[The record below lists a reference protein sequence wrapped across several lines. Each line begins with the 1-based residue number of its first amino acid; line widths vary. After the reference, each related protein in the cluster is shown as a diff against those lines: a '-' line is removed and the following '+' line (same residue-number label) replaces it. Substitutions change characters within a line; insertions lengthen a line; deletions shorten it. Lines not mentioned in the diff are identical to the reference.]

1 MRFQGD
7 NWAKFFYSPSWI
19 IFPMIPSFSRK
30 KTFKSKIQVK
40 TFILP
45 PTVTDSNHSR
55 KRVTVT
61 GSRHTQQLTQV
72 SEESINSPDLARHAW
87 LRGGGW
93 FHRPKTCGWFDTP
106 WKINGWNLQPSP
118 FFRKE
123 NDLNQTFMRTCSMLI
138 FRGVH
143 KRTYFLLVVSVGW
156 GYLILGVDMPREH
169 QKLVV

>member
-1 MRFQGD
+1 MSQ
-7 NWAKFFYSPSWI
+7 FFLFTKLDHFPNDTI
-19 IFPMIPSFSRK
+19 IFKK

-87 LRGGGW
+87 LRRGVVV
-93 FHRPKTCGWFDTP
+93 FYRPKTCGWFDTP

-118 FFRKE
+118 FLRKE

-143 KRTYFLLVVSVGW
+143 KRTYFLLVVSVG
-156 GYLILGVDMPREH
+156 
-169 QKLVV
+169 